1 MWTPRATYEQAYPG
15 IRLLPRS
22 RNWWA
27 KLKGVPAEC
36 VHLDDEQSWIA
47 SLLPDTLY
55 VRGKARTRRE
65 PVRPEVTLCRDCF
78 LDVWRRELER
88 YPGRVIAFEPDPE
101 MLSQYFFVAPADFT
115 AAGLLPEVQEEF
127 TKRLG
132 TAAVEPCREC
142 GQAGKWEWFS
152 RENVPDLGDVAAIT
166 AARSLWFCPEHGA
179 QKVCDTFESIPEAS
193 LYYVNVPYAESG
205 AYVWI

>member
-1 MWTPRATYEQAYPG
+1 MWTPRASYEEAYPG
-15 IRLLPRS
+15 IRFLPSS

-36 VHLDDEQSWIA
+36 VHLEDEQSFMA

-55 VRGKARTRRE
+55 LRGKARTRRE
-65 PVRPEVTLCRDCF
+65 PVRPEVSLCRDCF

-101 MLSQYFFVAPADFT
+101 ALSQYFFVAPTDFS
-115 AAGLLPEVQEEF
+115 AAGLLPEVREAF
-127 TKRLG
+127 TQRLG
-132 TAAVEPCREC
+132 APAGLCREC
-142 GQAGKWEWFS
+142 GRGGTWEWFS
-152 RENVPDLGDVAAIT
+152 RESVPDLGDVAAIT
-166 AARSLWFCPEHGA
+166 AARGVSLCPEHGA
-179 QKVCDTFESIPEAS
+179 QKLCDMFEAMREAN
-193 LYYVNVPYAESG
+193 LYYVNVPYGDSG